1 MAEVILYSQKKHLQC
16 EELKGALKAEGV
28 VYHEINIRD
37 PDAISELMEYGC
49 HSLEPPVI
57 GVCTGERTRNF
68 LTNDDLF
75 WDGTLV
81 REAVLDLAPRSSRT
95 ISR

>member
-1 MAEVILYSQKKHLQC
+1 MAEVILYSQKEHLKC
-16 EELKGALKAEGV
+16 EELKGALHAGGIL
-28 VYHEINIRD
+28 YREINIMD
-37 PDAISELMEYGC
+37 PDTINHLKEHGC

-57 GVCTGERTRNF
+57 GVFSGESDRNF

-81 REAVLDLAPRSSRT
+81 REAVLDLANRSPRPAS
-95 ISR
+95 